1 MIKVLDE
8 ERKNSLILGCF
19 KKVHVSKRLFH
30 LAEIRVIQSKN
41 FNSTTHLKYTS
52 DFILICKHL
61 FTPNIKG
68 ARLFFFVRLT
78 KYLSAYIS
86 GTAGPILL

>member
-41 FNSTTHLKYTS
+41 FNSTIMKNTRDHKKLLGG
-52 DFILICKHL
+52 I
-61 FTPNIKG
+61 FTPLPPPLLLTIKN
-68 ARLFFFVRLT
+68 
-78 KYLSAYIS
+78 
-86 GTAGPILL
+86 